1 MDVDG
6 VAILA
11 RGIAARGPEGI
22 VFANLDL
29 RVEPGALA
37 VIAGPSGTGR
47 TALLL
52 ALSGR
57 LPLVTGHLDVSG
69 HVLPAQ
75 AKAVRQL
82 IRPARLR
89 PGYELED
96 KHRVRE
102 AIAER
107 RLISGVSESAVEA
120 ALDRV
125 RIAPD
130 RTALIDELHPAER
143 LLFAVA
149 LTIAGSPAGILVD
162 DVDAGLPRA
171 ARAQVWA
178 GLREVTRTGMTVL
191 ASATDPPSGDVDVIP
206 LPVREPERPT
216 KVLDRQEEE
225 VAR

>member
-22 VFANLDL
+22 IFADLDL

-37 VIAGPSGTGR
+37 VVAGPSGTGR
-47 TALLL
+47 TSLLL

-57 LPLVTGHLDVSG
+57 LPLITGHLDVSG

-89 PGYELED
+89 PGYELEA

-102 AIAER
+102 AIVER
-107 RLISGVSESAVEA
+107 RLISGVSERSIDA
-120 ALDRV
+120 ALDKV

-143 LLFAVA
+143 LLLAVA
-149 LTIAGSPAGILVD
+149 LTVAAEPAGILVD
-162 DVDAGLPRA
+162 DVDAGLPTSG
-171 ARAQVWA
+171 RAQVWA
-178 GLREVTRTGMTVL
+178 GLREVARTGMTVL

-206 LPVREPERPT
+206 LPARGPDRPT
-216 KVLDRQEEE
+216 KVLDLQEE
-225 VAR
+225 VTR

>member
-11 RGIAARGPEGI
+11 RGIAASGPEGI

-37 VIAGPSGTGR
+37 VVTGPSGTGR
-47 TALLL
+47 TSLLL

-57 LPLVTGHLDVSG
+57 LPLITGHLDVSG

-102 AIAER
+102 AIVER
-107 RLISGVSESAVEA
+107 RLISGVTERSIDA
-120 ALDRV
+120 ALDKV

-130 RTALIDELHPAER
+130 RTALVDELHPAER
-143 LLFAVA
+143 LLLAVA
-149 LTIAGSPAGILVD
+149 LTIAAEPAGILVD
-162 DVDAGLPRA
+162 DVDAGLPMT

-191 ASATDPPSGDVDVIP
+191 ASATDPPTGDVEVIP
-206 LPVREPERPT
+206 LPAREPDRPT
-216 KVLDRQEEE
+216 KVLDLQEE
-225 VAR
+225 VTR

>member
-22 VFANLDL
+22 IFADLDL

-37 VIAGPSGTGR
+37 VVAGPSGTGR
-47 TALLL
+47 TSLLL

-57 LPLVTGHLDVSG
+57 LPLITGHLDVSG

-89 PGYELED
+89 PGYELEA

-102 AIAER
+102 AIVER
-107 RLISGVSESAVEA
+107 RLISGVSERSIDA
-120 ALDRV
+120 ALDKV

-143 LLFAVA
+143 LLLAVA
-149 LTIAGSPAGILVD
+149 LTVASEPAGILVD
-162 DVDAGLPRA
+162 DVDAGLPTSG
-171 ARAQVWA
+171 RAQVWA
-178 GLREVTRTGMTVL
+178 GLREVARTGMTVL

-206 LPVREPERPT
+206 LPAREPDRPT
-216 KVLDRQEEE
+216 KVLDLQEE
-225 VAR
+225 VTR

>member
-22 VFANLDL
+22 IFADLDL

-37 VIAGPSGTGR
+37 VVAGPSGTGR
-47 TALLL
+47 TSLLL

-57 LPLVTGHLDVSG
+57 LPLITGHLDVSG

-89 PGYELED
+89 PGYELEA

-102 AIAER
+102 AIVER
-107 RLISGVSESAVEA
+107 RLISGVSERSIDA
-120 ALDRV
+120 ALDKV

-130 RTALIDELHPAER
+130 RTALINELHPAER
-143 LLFAVA
+143 LLLAVA
-149 LTIAGSPAGILVD
+149 LTVAAEPAGILVD
-162 DVDAGLPRA
+162 DVDAGLPMSG
-171 ARAQVWA
+171 RAQVWA
-178 GLREVTRTGMTVL
+178 GLREVARTGMTVL

-206 LPVREPERPT
+206 LPAREPDRPT
-216 KVLDRQEEE
+216 KVLDLQEE
-225 VAR
+225 VTR

>member
-1 MDVDG
+1 MYVDG

-11 RGIAARGPEGI
+11 RGIAARGPAGI

-37 VIAGPSGTGR
+37 VVAGPAGTGR
-47 TALLL
+47 TSLLL

-57 LPLVTGHLDVSG
+57 LPLITGYLDVSG

-82 IRPARLR
+82 ILPARLR
-89 PGYELED
+89 PGYELEN

-102 AIAER
+102 AIMER
-107 RLISGVSESAVEA
+107 RLISGVSERSIDA
-120 ALDRV
+120 ALDKV

-143 LLFAVA
+143 LLLAVA
-149 LTIAGSPAGILVD
+149 LTVAAEPAGILVD
-162 DVDAGLPRA
+162 DVDAGLPMS

-191 ASATDPPSGDVDVIP
+191 ASATDPPSGDVELIP
-206 LPVREPERPT
+206 LPAREPDRPT
-216 KVLDRQEEE
+216 KVLDLQEE
-225 VAR
+225 VTR

>member
-1 MDVDG
+1 MYVDG

-37 VIAGPSGTGR
+37 VVAGPSGTGR
-47 TALLL
+47 TSLLL

-57 LPLVTGHLDVSG
+57 LPLITGYLDVSG

-82 IRPARLR
+82 LRPARLR

-102 AIAER
+102 AIVER
-107 RLISGVSESAVEA
+107 RLISGVSERSIDA
-120 ALDRV
+120 ALDKV

-143 LLFAVA
+143 LLLAVA
-149 LTIAGSPAGILVD
+149 LTVAAEPAGILVD
-162 DVDAGLPRA
+162 DVDAGLPMS

-178 GLREVTRTGMTVL
+178 GLREVARTGMTVL
-191 ASATDPPSGDVDVIP
+191 ASATDPPSGDVEVIP
-206 LPVREPERPT
+206 LPAREPDRPT
-216 KVLDRQEEE
+216 KVLDLQEE
-225 VAR
+225 VTR